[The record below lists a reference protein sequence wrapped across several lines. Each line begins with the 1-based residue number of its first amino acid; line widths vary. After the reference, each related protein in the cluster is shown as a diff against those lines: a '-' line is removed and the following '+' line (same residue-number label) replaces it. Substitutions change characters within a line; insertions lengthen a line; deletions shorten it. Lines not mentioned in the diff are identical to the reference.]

1 MKAREMQ
8 VEFER
13 RIQLMN
19 PNFEL
24 TEKLTSDTIFSF
36 LNAYCE
42 RYVRN
47 NYLQE
52 DMVQDGTRQQK
63 KNADALKGLIT
74 RQTLV
79 ITTKD
84 SNNTDKT
91 SDRAI
96 LPINYF
102 LYIRSNSLISKNYKL
117 DTEIALEAN
126 YVVTPNKTIREDDVE
141 KIISTYYNKT
151 ILRNP
156 YVVLNNGNESDADR
170 ELYINIIH
178 DEYTIIKKL
187 DLVYYRKPKR
197 FDVIGVDSLIVFDE
211 CELPENVHMEIVEGA
226 VEMFITEAKYRLNM
240 NQNNNK

>member
-79 ITTKD
+79 IATKD

-117 DTEIALEAN
+117 DTEILSEAD

-197 FDVIGVDSLIVFDE
+197 FDVIGVDSLTIFDE

-240 NQNNNK
+240 KQNNNE

>member
-79 ITTKD
+79 IATKD

-117 DTEIALEAN
+117 DTEILSEAD

-197 FDVIGVDSLIVFDE
+197 FDVIGVDNTLVFDE

-240 NQNNNK
+240 KQNNN

>member
-74 RQTLV
+74 RQTLT
-79 ITTKD
+79 IATKD
-84 SNNTDKT
+84 SYNTDKT

-96 LPINYF
+96 LPTNYF

-117 DTEIALEAN
+117 DTEILLETD

-156 YVVLNNGNESDADR
+156 YIVLNNGNESDANR
-170 ELYINIIH
+170 NLYINIIH

-197 FDVIGVDSLIVFDE
+197 FDVIGVDNLTVFDE

>member
-74 RQTLV
+74 RQTLT
-79 ITTKD
+79 IATKD
-84 SNNTDKT
+84 SYNTDKT
-91 SDRAI
+91 SDRAV
-96 LPINYF
+96 LPTNYF
-102 LYIRSNSLISKNYKL
+102 LYIRSNSLISKNYK
-117 DTEIALEAN
+117 
-126 YVVTPNKTIREDDVE
+126 
-141 KIISTYYNKT
+141 
-151 ILRNP
+151 
-156 YVVLNNGNESDADR
+156 
-170 ELYINIIH
+170 
-178 DEYTIIKKL
+178 
-187 DLVYYRKPKR
+187 
-197 FDVIGVDSLIVFDE
+197 
-211 CELPENVHMEIVEGA
+211 
-226 VEMFITEAKYRLNM
+226 
-240 NQNNNK
+240 